1 VRDKH
6 KLTQELLAQLPDTDI
21 SISTAYGAWWHN
33 IRLRG
38 GMRLTPIGYDVLRY
52 KLKVQCYEYNLDP
65 LKINSRT
72 IIALDRKL
80 QEPYYIKTVKMIPV
94 KLVFFGS
101 KEAML
106 ANLYGD
112 IDKFLDNYS

>member
-1 VRDKH
+1 MRDRH
-6 KLTQELLAQLPDTDI
+6 QLTEELIKQLSVDGVDLE
-21 SISTAYGAWWHN
+21 SAYLTWWHN
-33 IRLRG
+33 LRPAG
-38 GMRLTPIGYDVLRY
+38 GMRLTDIGYNVFC
-52 KLKVQCYEYNLDP
+52 KQLKIQYYEYQLDP

-80 QEPYYIKTVKMIPV
+80 QEPYYIKTNKMIPV

-112 IDKFLDNYS
+112 IDKFLDNYK

>member
-1 VRDKH
+1 MRDKY
-6 KLTQELLAQLPDTDI
+6 KLTQELLDHHTIDNDLA
-21 SISTAYGAWWHN
+21 TAYSLLWHN
-33 IRLRG
+33 IRPSG
-38 GMRLTPIGYDVLRY
+38 GMRLTDLGYNILR
-52 KLKVQCYEYNLDP
+52 KDLKHQCYEYNLDP

-80 QEPYYIKTVKMIPV
+80 QEPYYIKTVKMMPV
-94 KLVFFGS
+94 MLVFFGS

>member
-6 KLTQELLAQLPDTDI
+6 KLTENLLAQLSNSDLNVA
-21 SISTAYGAWWHN
+21 TAYGAWWHN
-33 IRLRG
+33 IRPRG
-38 GMRLTPIGYDVLRY
+38 GMRLTPIGYDILRH
-52 KLKVQCYEYNLDP
+52 KIKVQCYEYALDP

-72 IIALDRKL
+72 LISLDRKL
-80 QEPYYIKTVKMIPV
+80 QEPYYIKTVKMMPV

-112 IDKFLDNYS
+112 IDKFLDNY